1 MSEDKAIFGWFPAS
15 VTVKPTVMD
24 VKYFDN
30 DSEVTSPIDTTE
42 VFQVKVR
49 FSKEMNPTVDPTI
62 TLDSDGIKD
71 PTVPAGGTWSNVI
84 VSGDA
89 YLTPYFGL
97 SGDHVGTI
105 TVGASGGQAADGN
118 VMNENSAADIFTL
131 EAAEG
136 PTLPALYIAED
147 VVAINHPNVSLRWSS
162 SDHTQVWISGD
173 VQDADNTG
181 QWIPTNVSG
190 DGINIGS
197 GDVVLTSGDGD
208 GLKTVYIKFANASGD
223 ETAFV
228 NDYIMLDRSG
238 DAITDVACYIAS
250 GDAAIGNSDWTT
262 DDTPYFSW
270 TAPESS
276 GDIRG
281 YAYVLTSGDGSDAEL
296 PADINTVQPY
306 VDYVNDPV
314 TPGKH
319 KFIVKAQ
326 DEAKNWGSGDQFD
339 FWNASGDSFFM
350 TGQIRAWTANNK
362 VTELTDGEVT
372 ASGDGAPYI
381 EWQDPHSPG
390 DDTFYIQI
398 SGDNVNENDYAFT
411 TPDANYLFGSTL
423 GVGVTRILVRSITGL
438 GISGDHQEFT
448 LIWASGDIS

>member
-1 MSEDKAIFGWFPAS
+1 MSEDKAIFGWFPAD

-24 VKYFDN
+24 IKYFDN

-49 FSKEMNPTVDPTI
+49 FSKEMDSTVDPTI

-71 PTVPAGGTWSNVI
+71 PTVPGGGTWSNVI

-105 TVGASGGQAADGN
+105 TVGISGGQALDGN
-118 VMNENSAADIFTL
+118 VMNNNPAADIFTL
-131 EAAEG
+131 KAAAG
-136 PTLPALYIAED
+136 PTLPALYIAEG
-147 VVAINHPNVSLRWSS
+147 VVAINHPNVSLRWSAS
-162 SDHTQVWISGD
+162 NHTQVWISGD
-173 VQDADNTG
+173 VQEADNTD
-181 QWIPTNVSG
+181 QWIPTNISG
-190 DGINIGS
+190 DGIEIGS
-197 GDVVLTSGDGD
+197 GDVVLASGTDGRKD
-208 GLKTVYIKFANASGD
+208 VYIKFANASGD

-228 NDYIMLDRSG
+228 NDYITLDRSG
-238 DAITDVACYIAS
+238 DAITDVECSIAS
-250 GDAAIGNSDWTT
+250 GDAAIGNADWAT

-296 PADINTVQPY
+296 PDEINSTVPW
-306 VDYVNDPV
+306 VDYAFDPV
-314 TPGKH
+314 IPGKH
-319 KFIVKAQ
+319 KFIVRAQ

-339 FWNASGDSFFM
+339 FWLASGDAFFM
-350 TGQIRAWTANNK
+350 SDQIRMWTSGDK
-362 VTELTDGEVT
+362 VTEITDGE
-372 ASGDGAPYI
+372 AISSGDSRFYI
-381 EWQDPHSPG
+381 EWQDPMSPG

-398 SGDNVNENDYAFT
+398 SGDEVNENDYAFS
-411 TPDANYLFGSTL
+411 TPDANYSFTDPL
-423 GVGVTRILVRSITGL
+423 GVGITRVLVRSITGL

-448 LIWASGDIS
+448 LIWSSGDMS